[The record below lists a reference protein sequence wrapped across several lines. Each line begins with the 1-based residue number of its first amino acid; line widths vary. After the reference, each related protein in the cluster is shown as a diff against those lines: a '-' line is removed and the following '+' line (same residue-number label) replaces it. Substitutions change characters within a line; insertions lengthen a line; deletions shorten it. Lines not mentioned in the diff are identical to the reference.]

1 MPNFVQQFFTEKAS
15 FLKESVAL
23 LSYTLW
29 YAFFQIKLYVTPTTS
44 RRLGVDVFYNGEFA
58 YQRVESR
65 FDIYPIRAIIR
76 D

>member
-1 MPNFVQQFFTEKAS
+1 MPNFVQQFFTEAAS
-15 FLKESVAL
+15 FLKESIAT

-29 YAFFQIKLYVTPTTS
+29 YAIFQIKLYVTPTTS
-44 RRLGVDVFYNGEFA
+44 RRLGVDMFYTGEFA

-65 FDIYPIRAIIR
+65 FDIYPNRAIIR